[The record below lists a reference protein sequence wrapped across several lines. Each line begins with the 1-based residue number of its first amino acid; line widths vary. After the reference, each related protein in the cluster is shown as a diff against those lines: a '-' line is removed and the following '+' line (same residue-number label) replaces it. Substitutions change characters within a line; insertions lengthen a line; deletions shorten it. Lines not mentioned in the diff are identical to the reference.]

1 MDTTGSVTTHRQ
13 HTTRSQPT
21 TSAPDSG
28 VWDSNRHTRTGTQP
42 TTDSGSVHEVLYGDA
57 GVGDDDSVGAG
68 DGDTVTVPPAP
79 GKAAANGV
87 GDEVDTVDGV
97 LDDDDDLDGV
107 AVRDGVGVGVEDG
120 SWISATRSTSGLVSA
135 DVRHWFCSAGGVL
148 GPGGFR
154 TVYLHPSPVKTHHRF
169 LRLVALH
176 RQKPPKHSIRTRC
189 EISA

>member
-68 DGDTVTVPPAP
+68 DGDDHEQDAQAEPMSTTGGNKEAEPLA
-79 GKAAANGV
+79 GSSAAASGSERI
-87 GDEVDTVDGV
+87 GSSEEVNCFSD
-97 LDDDDDLDGV
+97 
-107 AVRDGVGVGVEDG
+107 
-120 SWISATRSTSGLVSA
+120 
-135 DVRHWFCSAGGVL
+135 
-148 GPGGFR
+148 
-154 TVYLHPSPVKTHHRF
+154 
-169 LRLVALH
+169 
-176 RQKPPKHSIRTRC
+176 C
-189 EISA
+189 ESDIGAFIL